1 MVLLG
6 AEFRVLWCLLARVNY
21 LAKYFWEKRVEGVVA
36 CETPKRAKGI
46 EADYVIL
53 ATLNE
58 NIRDNEMY
66 VGASRARTNL
76 IIVGPKSFKERFL
89 IA

>member
-1 MVLLG
+1 LL
-6 AEFRVLWCLLARVNY
+6 FNP
-21 LAKYFWEKRVEGVVA
+21 WEKRVEGVVA
-36 CETPKRAKGI
+36 CETQKRAKGI
-46 EADYVIL
+46 EADCVII

-66 VGASRARTNL
+66 VDASRAWANL

>member
-1 MVLLG
+1 LL
-6 AEFRVLWCLLARVNY
+6 FNP
-21 LAKYFWEKRVEGVVA
+21 WEKRVEGVVA
-36 CETPKRAKGI
+36 CETQKRAKGI
-46 EADYVIL
+46 EADYVVL